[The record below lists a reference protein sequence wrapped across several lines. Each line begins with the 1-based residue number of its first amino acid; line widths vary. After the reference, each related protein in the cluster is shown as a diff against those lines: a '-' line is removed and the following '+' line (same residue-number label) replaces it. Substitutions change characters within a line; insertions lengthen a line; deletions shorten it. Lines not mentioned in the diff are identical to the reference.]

1 MKEIDPRAG
10 KLEIVH
16 ISRLN
21 FDEKRKKTQLELE
34 DCRSDIFDDYNMAV
48 QQEKE
53 VEWKCIKDFDKINL
67 QGL

>member
-21 FDEKRKKTQLELE
+21 TDEKRKKTELELE

-48 QQEKE
+48 
-53 VEWKCIKDFDKINL
+53 
-67 QGL
+67 